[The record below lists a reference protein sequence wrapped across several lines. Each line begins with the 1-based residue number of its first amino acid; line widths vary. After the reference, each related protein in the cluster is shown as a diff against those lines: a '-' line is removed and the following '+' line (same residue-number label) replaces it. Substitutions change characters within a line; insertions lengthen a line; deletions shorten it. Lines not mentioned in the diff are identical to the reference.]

1 MHCMDLLR
9 RQDLDRGD
17 WVWTVMCLWMASLG
31 VTGLTSEDSPPTSY
45 DNGLTKLVETAVAVT
60 TMQEELTALQ
70 PMLVIATTDTD
81 ALLVTIATETTQAN
95 ASKTLVKAEEATCNE
110 QAAAANLIKTSCEAE
125 LAEAIPAL
133 EAAVQALNTIT
144 KGDLTE
150 VKAMS
155 KPPAGVKLVIDAVC
169 IMMRVA
175 PEKIK
180 DPNGGTSWE
189 IKERMRNEG
198 SFIQYSNS
206 DSQPESS
213 FDFIHSYS
221 NVC

>member
-110 QAAAANLIKTSCEAE
+110 QAAAANAIKTSCEAE

-213 FDFIHSYS
+213 LDFIHSYS

>member
-9 RQDLDRGD
+9 RQDLDQGD

-110 QAAAANLIKTSCEAE
+110 QAAAANAIKTSCEAE